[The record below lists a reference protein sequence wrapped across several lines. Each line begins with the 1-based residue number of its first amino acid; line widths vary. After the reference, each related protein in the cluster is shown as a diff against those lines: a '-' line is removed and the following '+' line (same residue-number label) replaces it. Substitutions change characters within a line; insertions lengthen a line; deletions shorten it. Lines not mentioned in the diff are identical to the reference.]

1 MLNPNQF
8 ILNPG
13 SQGSLPAVGSRAGGG
28 EVLQAP
34 VRFPGA
40 GGGAGLAGLGDRQQ
54 LLGKLGD
61 RQQLLLGDRQQLL
74 GKLGDRQQLLGDRQQ
89 QQQLGDRQQLLGKLQ
104 ERKLILDAFS
114 LENPR

>member
-54 LLGKLGD
+54 LLGD
-61 RQQLLLGDRQQLL
+61 R
-74 GKLGDRQQLLGDRQQ
+74 Q